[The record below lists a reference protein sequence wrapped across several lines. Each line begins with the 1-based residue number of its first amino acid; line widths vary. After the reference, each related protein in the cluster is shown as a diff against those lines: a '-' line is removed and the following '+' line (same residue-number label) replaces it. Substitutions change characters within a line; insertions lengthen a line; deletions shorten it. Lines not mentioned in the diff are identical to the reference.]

1 MKIHWKFFLIS
12 VTVFMLFSCSNNT
25 NEPNKND
32 IIEVIELELPVYF
45 DLNNFKI
52 EVTEN
57 IGNKIEPVVRS
68 RFKANVVTKMPL
80 FIKQKELLKKDVLKE
95 VTSKGKTY
103 QAYGISVSAFTKD
116 MWLTKIEKVEITPEV
131 LGLPLL
137 NWKDGSYV
145 ISGSKEEKK
154 LIKNK
159 KANDLAREKRL
170 KEMGLDIP
178 EGAFMAVIE
187 SIKQNDVKSLMQ
199 VSMSKDEYNKAVAKF
214 ENEKMSPSESD
225 KAQFEQMMGMLTLDG
240 AVDQLM
246 AMATPQLE
254 QARAQLPMLLM
265 MGKGMASSAIQASP
279 DIPADQKEASTMIIN
294 AIMDFAGENDILS
307 EEVTRKAISAAVA
320 TAKSLN
326 MKSLDE
332 LQNMSF
338 DDAMGKAGLV
348 MGGVKNVM
356 GAYGIS
362 LDDVLNSID
371 VSDVQTNGDNAT
383 MKVAYKFL
391 DKTFNQNVKMV
402 KKDGK
407 WIADK

>member
-1 MKIHWKFFLIS
+1 MEILHMKNQIKLFTLALI
-12 VTVFMLFSCSNNT
+12 V
-25 NEPNKND
+25 
-32 IIEVIELELPVYF
+32 
-45 DLNNFKI
+45 
-52 EVTEN
+52 
-57 IGNKIEPVVRS
+57 
-68 RFKANVVTKMPL
+68 A
-80 FIKQKELLKKDVLKE
+80 LLQACGGDSSSSSASSALAKLD
-95 VTSKGKTY
+95 TS
-103 QAYGISVSAFTKD
+103 
-116 MWLTKIEKVEITPEV
+116 TP
-131 LGLPLL
+131 
-137 NWKDGSYV
+137 DGSLMSV
-145 ISGSKEEKK
+145 
-154 LIKNK
+154 
-159 KANDLAREKRL
+159 
-170 KEMGLDIP
+170 
-178 EGAFMAVIE
+178 VE
-187 SIKQNDVKSLMQ
+187 SIKHNDIKSLMKA
-199 VSMSKDEYNKAVAKF
+199 SMSTEMYDKAVAEF
-214 ENEKMSPSESD
+214 ENAKMSPSESD
-225 KAQFEQMMGMLTLDG
+225 KAQFAQMMGMLTSDG

-279 DIPADQKEASTMIIN
+279 DIPADQKDTATKAVN
-294 AIMDFAGENDILS
+294 AVMDFVSDNDILS

-338 DDAMGKAGLV
+338 DDAMIKAGLV

-383 MKVAYKFL
+383 MKMAYEFL
-391 DKTFNQNVKMV
+391 GETFNQDVKMV

-407 WIADK
+407 WVAEK